1 MKLGIPYESIIFIE
15 AYETLALAPSLPSSY
30 LLGFG
35 IPTSL
40 VTSFFIFIL
49 KLFLSLSLI
58 YRGLVPV
65 PCSFV
70 SPICYAGWIDFLPFS
85 FTLQFAL
92 VSLKTEIFSQFFT
105 ASKKAIH

>member
-1 MKLGIPYESIIFIE
+1 VRCTLRNSTKRKSQNVDTRSSIEKDKDYFWEMKLGIPYESIIFIE

-49 KLFLSLSLI
+49 KLSHIPWHGSCAL
-58 YRGLVPV
+58 
-65 PCSFV
+65 FV
-70 SPICYAGWIDFLPFS
+70 RISYLLCWLD
-85 FTLQFAL
+85 
-92 VSLKTEIFSQFFT
+92 
-105 ASKKAIH
+105 